1 MHRIPDAITYS
12 TAHCRLGTLLL
23 ARNHDG
29 ICALFLGDKHEEL
42 THALTQRFPTT
53 TCHEDPDALK
63 QEIAAVQQHLA
74 NPEQATHIK
83 LAPCGTSFQQK
94 VWAGLQQIPAGETV
108 TYSELAHRIGKPDAV
123 RAVASAC
130 GANPI
135 SVLIPCHRVIRKDG
149 ELGGYRWGLARKQQL
164 LNQEKA
170 IKRQQLI
177 VQ

>member
-1 MHRIPDAITYS
+1 M
-12 TAHCRLGTLLL
+12 LLL
-23 ARNHDG
+23 ARSHDG
-29 ICALFLGDKHEEL
+29 ICALFLGDKHEAL
-42 THALTQRFPTT
+42 THALHLRFPGA
-53 TCHEDPDALK
+53 TCHDNPDALK
-63 QEIAAVQQHLA
+63 QDIAAVQQYLA
-74 NPEQATHIK
+74 NPGQASTVK
-83 LAPCGTSFQQK
+83 LAPCGTAFQQQ

-108 TYSELAHRIGKPDAV
+108 TYSELARRIGKPQAV

-149 ELGGYRWGLARKQQL
+149 GLGGYRWGISRKQQL